1 MSGIGKVVVGMVL
14 GYGIWALKNSETSL
28 EDRLVALL
36 KSKRFEKIRRALQPN
51 EPAKG

>member
-1 MSGIGKVVVGMVL
+1 MVL
-14 GYGIWALKNSETSL
+14 GYGIWTMKNSEISM
-28 EDRLVALL
+28 EDRVVNLL

>member
-1 MSGIGKVVVGMVL
+1 VVGMAL
-14 GYGIWALKNSETSL
+14 GYGIWSLKNSETSL
-28 EDRLVALL
+28 EDRLVTLL